1 LKEFEKNLK
10 KLKKVLTN
18 SNEYAIIIIESERE
32 VVKMLTRKELHD
44 ALEQGKEV
52 VMFKYKQFGCWSAPK
67 KVSKEVA
74 LHKSQVYVFNSYGDC
89 YCPYGFQLA

>member
-1 LKEFEKNLK
+1 
-10 KLKKVLTN
+10 
-18 SNEYAIIIIESERE
+18 
-32 VVKMLTRKELHD
+32 MLTRKELHD

-74 LHKSQVYVFNSYGDC
+74 LHKSQICVFNSYGDC
-89 YCPYGFQLA
+89 YCPYGFQLAQETVRKKNKKSVDKVINQCYNNYRK